1 MCWYK
6 HLIFCGKKFYL
17 MTKPSYVIK
26 NNEYKYYCNNN
37 NTYKNSINGK
47 KHSICKCQ
55 ILYVKHDDEYYI
67 INNHSDACLNKSNII
82 YENKGDINIEIK
94 NFNNFK
100 NLLI

>member
-1 MCWYK
+1 
-6 HLIFCGKKFYL
+6 

-26 NNEYKYYCNNN
+26 NNEYKFYCNNK

-100 NLLI
+100 NLLM